1 MTAKLICEPQI
12 DAGFYVDRL
21 RQLQG
26 KGDTENQHLSA
37 DGVLCDLLKQL
48 GFEAVVDEFEKV
60 DKWYA

>member
-1 MTAKLICEPQI
+1 MPEKQI
-12 DAGFYVDRL
+12 DARIYADRL

-26 KGDTENQHLSA
+26 KGDTELQHVHA
-37 DGVLCDLLKQL
+37 DDVLCDLLKRL

>member
-1 MTAKLICEPQI
+1 MTEQRIEAHI
-12 DAGFYVDRL
+12 YVDRL

-26 KGDTENQHLSA
+26 NGDKELQHVRA
-37 DGVLCDLLKQL
+37 DDVLCDLLKRL